1 MSKSKELQP
10 PPPSG
15 DALDPTRR
23 MMLTA
28 IGGSLG
34 ALAVVGAKG
43 GSANA
48 DEDKSREGDSQ
59 VFTAYERQ
67 REFVN
72 NEMDG
77 IPWKAAKTG
86 NFDLE
91 DPHENH
97 LAKLKMT
104 NNLVGRRT
112 YIPML
117 TRQLVAREN
126 LPGGL
131 LLGIASMFT
140 WQLQVP
146 DPEEFPGLPEGTALM
161 RSMYTAIH
169 LDPNTMEPVKTLKN
183 PFNGKLM
190 ELEDYIFVENFLSF
204 PLGGSRFIEE
214 LQFADDDPNK
224 PRPSLIKKWGDD
236 LVLFLGGVYR
246 EPGRHQPRFTENTWR
261 CASRDV
267 MDPDVSL
274 IQTNYNFLGI
284 NKAFEKPWA
293 GYTFADTDSLCSLAT
308 GKKVHS
314 PEDLPDFHKRVLAEK
329 YPDRL

>member
-1 MSKSKELQP
+1 MKELKKPQLP
-10 PPPSG
+10 LSG
-15 DALDPTRR
+15 ADAHDPMRR

-28 IGGSLG
+28 MGASFG
-34 ALAVVGAKG
+34 ALALVSGHVR
-43 GSANA
+43 SANA
-48 DEDKSREGDSQ
+48 GEDDGREDDGE

-67 REFVN
+67 REFVH

-77 IPWKAAKTG
+77 VPWTAAQTG

-91 DPHENH
+91 DPRQNH

-146 DPEEFPGLPEGTALM
+146 DPEEFPDLPEGTALM

-169 LDPNTMEPVKTLKN
+169 LDPRTMEPVATLKN

-190 ELEDYIFVENFLSF
+190 EMEDYIFVENFLAF
-204 PLGGSRFIEE
+204 PLGGSRFVEE
-214 LQFADDDPNK
+214 LQFADDDPDQ
-224 PRPSLIKKWGDD
+224 PRPSLIKEWGDD
-236 LVLFLGGVYR
+236 LVLFLGGVYSQ
-246 EPGRHQPRFTENTWR
+246 PGRHQPRFTENTWR
-261 CASRDV
+261 CAARDV

-293 GYTFADTDSLCSLAT
+293 GYTMSDTDNLCSLAT